1 VPDET
6 VTAGPAYPVSMKL
19 FARLHRPGF
28 GTLLIVAAVLSVV
41 LAACNNG
48 TGGPAY

>member
-1 VPDET
+1 
-6 VTAGPAYPVSMKL
+6 MKH
-19 FARLHRPGF
+19 FARLRRPGF
-28 GTLLIVAAVLSVV
+28 EALLILTAVLSVV

>member
-1 VPDET
+1 MN
-6 VTAGPAYPVSMKL
+6 YL
-19 FARLHRPGF
+19 ARLRRPGF
-28 GTLLIVAAVLSVV
+28 DTLLFVAAVLSVV

>member
-1 VPDET
+1 
-6 VTAGPAYPVSMKL
+6 MKH

-28 GTLLIVAAVLSVV
+28 EALLIVAAVLSVV
-41 LAACNNG
+41 LEACNNG